1 MQQNAGLKG
10 TYCTILRTSQ
20 RSKKI
25 RNTPFKGKIQHK
37 KALFEHKK
45 QILGR

>member
-10 TYCTILRTSQ
+10 TYCTILKNSQ

-25 RNTPFKGKIQHK
+25 KTTPFKGKTQHK

-45 QILGR
+45 RLLGR